1 MLSILREKQQLQ
13 QDVLVKQEMLVKSK
27 EEVGSLQANLQ
38 ETNRQREQLEKQ
50 KQDIQ
55 IQLEQIDN
63 MVLELEREGGG
74 EKREREI
81 HVGE

>member
-63 MVLELEREGGG
+63 MVLELEREGG
-74 EKREREI
+74 ERRERDTCR
-81 HVGE
+81 